1 MPANSAAQREHDQLF
16 PNHMSTFAQTDPGF
30 VAYFDDF
37 AFDETLR
44 DVAITRPDR
53 LLVQLGATIAVGAQ
67 TEFRVLLGAA
77 LDNDLTPVEV
87 KEVVYQAV
95 AYVGVARTIDFLT
108 ITNDVLLEHGV
119 ELPLPDQ
126 STTSPGTRMEQG
138 RDLQGQIVGADR
150 VDSMYDN
157 APADTV
163 HFQRFLSG
171 NCFGDTVA
179 RDGLSLRT
187 RELLTF
193 AMLVALGGA
202 DPQVRGHVANNLTV
216 GNTRKNLIDVLTVL
230 VPFIGYPRT
239 LNGLTAV
246 NDAAPAD
253 TTKEPTA

>member
-16 PNHMSTFAQTDPGF
+16 PNRTSTFAQTDPGF

-44 DVAITRPDR
+44 DVSITRPDR

-77 LDNDLTPVEV
+77 LDNDVTPVEV

-108 ITNDVLLEHGV
+108 ITNDVLLERGV
-119 ELPLPDQ
+119 ALPLPEQ
-126 STTSPGTRMEQG
+126 STTSPATRMEHG
-138 RDLQGQIVGADR
+138 RDVQGQIVGADR

-202 DPQVRGHVANNLTV
+202 DAQVRGHVAGNLTV
-216 GNTRKNLIDVLTVL
+216 GNTRKDLLDVLTVL

-239 LNGLTAV
+239 LNGLAVV

-253 TTKEPTA
+253 PTKEPTA

>member
-1 MPANSAAQREHDQLF
+1 MPSTEAARREHDQLF
-16 PNHMSTFAQTDPGF
+16 PDHTSTLPQTDPEF
-30 VAYFDDF
+30 VAYFYDF

-44 DVAITRPDR
+44 TVSISRHDR

-77 LDNDLTPVEV
+77 LENDVTPVEV

-108 ITNDVLLEHGV
+108 ITNNTLTERGV

-126 STTSPGTRMEQG
+126 STTGPSTRMEHG
-138 RDLQGQIVGADR
+138 RGVQGQIVGADR
-150 VDSMYDN
+150 VDGMYDS

-179 RDGLSLRT
+179 RGGLGLPT

-193 AMLVALGGA
+193 AVLVALGGA
-202 DPQVRGHVANNLTV
+202 DAQVRSHVVGNRTV
-216 GNTRKNLIDVLTVL
+216 GNSRKDLIDVLTVL

-239 LNGLTAV
+239 LNGLAAV
-246 NDAAPAD
+246 NDAAPA
-253 TTKEPTA
+253 

>member
-1 MPANSAAQREHDQLF
+1 MPANPAAQREHDQLF
-16 PNHMSTFAQTDPGF
+16 SNQTSTLAETDPSF
-30 VAYFDDF
+30 VAYFNNF

-44 DVAITRPDR
+44 DVEMSRHDR

-67 TEFRVLLGAA
+67 AEFRALLGAA
-77 LDNDLTPVEV
+77 LVNGVTPVEV

-95 AYVGVARTIDFLT
+95 VYVGIARTVDFLT
-108 ITNDVLLEHGV
+108 ITNDVLLECGV
-119 ELPLPDQ
+119 ELPLPEQ
-126 STTSPGTRMEQG
+126 SATDPSTRMDHG
-138 RDLQGQIVGADR
+138 RDVQGQIVGAVH
-150 VDSMYDN
+150 VDGMYDA

-179 RDGLSLRT
+179 RSGLDLRV

-202 DPQVRGHVANNLTV
+202 EAQVRGHIAGNRNV
-216 GNTRKNLIDVLTVL
+216 GNSRKDLLDVLTAL

-239 LNGLTAV
+239 LNGLAV
-246 NDAAPAD
+246 LNDAAPA
-253 TTKEPTA
+253 